1 MIAFLKR
8 IFRRGIHGDLDP
20 SLANEEPVEAFVQS
34 AQDRL
39 LAQAAILNSMDYF
52 SSLNGELTS
61 IYERLDV
68 LEKLKVQLKTKL
80 EIASQREDK
89 TLALLARDRKTI
101 GSLQVERDRVN
112 DWIHDR
118 EQSFS
123 FQLIKEQSNQLE
135 AMKSQRAEAV
145 AIIERDVDVDVA
157 KLVDLSTK
165 FVKSFQFSSVI
176 PGTIALIVVGIL
188 FLPLALLGALVAGIP
203 GFYWSLSRYHREW
216 SRVSQKVTKA
226 EDELQYASDVIA
238 HTREEKERLSVLQP
252 LLGQQ
257 LELLAHAIYR
267 PWQVDED
274 FLRKEEE
281 TLQAAYLS
289 GNVEFAVVYRGRGEM
304 DHGGLVRHAI
314 DEFIYT
320 PGWRHDAFDTIG
332 NVAVGANRFDSIDSK
347 PGILKS
353 LVQAIQNSQHQ
364 LFAGSTKIQELEG
377 KLRSKIVGTAGGS
390 NKKNM
395 IMPRVSRVR
404 PDPLEGLI
412 TNPNLDLGLDQKGEP
427 WNEFLLA
434 IADMPSMWS
443 PLMVSKSGRVGSKKE
458 PDSGLSKMTSYVI
471 GPDRLKN
478 EVKDKLPDVTY
489 LQNASDGASPLDLLI
504 RVDTTS
510 EGVPPAWASL
520 LEDSNVIVPEVP
532 VEIVGSLHDPMFNT
546 DDDAIEV

>member
-1 MIAFLKR
+1 
-8 IFRRGIHGDLDP
+8 
-20 SLANEEPVEAFVQS
+20 
-34 AQDRL
+34 
-39 LAQAAILNSMDYF
+39 
-52 SSLNGELTS
+52 
-61 IYERLDV
+61 
-68 LEKLKVQLKTKL
+68 
-80 EIASQREDK
+80 
-89 TLALLARDRKTI
+89 
-101 GSLQVERDRVN
+101 
-112 DWIHDR
+112 
-118 EQSFS
+118 
-123 FQLIKEQSNQLE
+123 
-135 AMKSQRAEAV
+135 
-145 AIIERDVDVDVA
+145 
-157 KLVDLSTK
+157 
-165 FVKSFQFSSVI
+165 
-176 PGTIALIVVGIL
+176 
-188 FLPLALLGALVAGIP
+188 
-203 GFYWSLSRYHREW
+203 
-216 SRVSQKVTKA
+216 
-226 EDELQYASDVIA
+226 
-238 HTREEKERLSVLQP
+238 
-252 LLGQQ
+252 LGQQ

-304 DHGGLVRHAI
+304 DHGGLVRQAI